1 MKTLIGAAAL
11 LLAAAALSACGTKR
25 NPNMPTAEEDAKL
38 NEAAAMVNS
47 RESPVANDDLA
58 LGNGDEGSS
67 EDSVGEDAGNAAG
80 NAQ

>member
-11 LLAAAALSACGTKR
+11 LLAVAALSACGTKR
-25 NPNMPTAEEDAKL
+25 DPNMPTAEEDAQL

-58 LGNGDEGSS
+58 LGNDEGPS
-67 EDSVGEDAGNAAG
+67 EDSVGEVAGNGAG
-80 NAQ
+80 NGQ